1 MFPYSGRQRLRTP
14 AALLSG
20 PTTNLLITTIKFSIC
35 LTMLQVAT
43 ALTEY
48 THSHQHHHRHQQHA
62 SFITTSAAADI
73 AKHVTSS
80 SSTTVPTAGIQHTNW
95 RRIEMM
101 DANGLYWLEWW
112 LKGYTSQEIFFRVTV
127 NTRGFIGLGFARKSP
142 RMANADL
149 VLLWVDDRTG
159 KANALDCH
167 GSAKHPN
174 SAPIQDDTQNYNVID
189 GGQNGTH
196 TWVEFSRKLETC
208 DPYDLPLGVDTIK
221 VLWTFGETDPI
232 YGDLKGHG
240 KNRGFKSLNLFGP
253 MFRKESNIDTHKWD
267 VTVQNVTIESNMDTL
282 YWCKIIRAPTLSEK
296 HHIIGYEALLSRESN
311 TNKPLVHHMTLF
323 ECSTKSYPG
332 SDPLSWEVWVKSSG
346 AVCNSNLLTPHDWDS
361 CITPVAVWTI
371 GSTGTNTN
379 ISIYLRYPVRTL
391 SV

>member
-20 PTTNLLITTIKFSIC
+20 PKTNLLITTIKFSIC
-35 LTMLQVAT
+35 LIMLQVAT

-62 SFITTSAAADI
+62 SFITTSTAADI

-112 LKGYTSQEIFFRVTV
+112 LKGSTSQEIFFRVTV

-159 KANALDCH
+159 KANAL
-167 GSAKHPN
+167 
-174 SAPIQDDTQNYNVID
+174 
-189 GGQNGTH
+189 
-196 TWVEFSRKLETC
+196 
-208 DPYDLPLGVDTIK
+208 
-221 VLWTFGETDPI
+221 
-232 YGDLKGHG
+232 
-240 KNRGFKSLNLFGP
+240 
-253 MFRKESNIDTHKWD
+253 
-267 VTVQNVTIESNMDTL
+267 
-282 YWCKIIRAPTLSEK
+282 
-296 HHIIGYEALLSRESN
+296 
-311 TNKPLVHHMTLF
+311 
-323 ECSTKSYPG
+323 
-332 SDPLSWEVWVKSSG
+332 
-346 AVCNSNLLTPHDWDS
+346 
-361 CITPVAVWTI
+361 
-371 GSTGTNTN
+371 
-379 ISIYLRYPVRTL
+379 
-391 SV
+391 